1 MSSVLISKWDPLDG
15 RDQEGTA
22 INLQNRIVFRF
33 TERGKD
39 VFNLCFGVI
48 LLENKTDFGVNEVK
62 NK

>member
-1 MSSVLISKWDPLDG
+1 MGGIK
-15 RDQEGTA
+15 EGTA